1 MNKQIFITDFDM
13 KRFRWLIDN
22 SYRFDQKYKNDFAN
36 LDKEL
41 KNAKVVEPKDIPSD
55 VITMNSKF
63 KIKDFSTN
71 EETIYTLV
79 FPFDADMENIGLSVL
94 APLGMAVIGY
104 RVGDEIEFEDSSD
117 KRKVYIEEI
126 IYQPE
131 AEGNYY
137 I

>member
-22 SYRFDQKYKNDFAN
+22 SYRFDQVYKDDLLN

-41 KNAKVVEPKDIPSD
+41 KNAKVVEPKDIPAN

-63 KIKDFSTN
+63 RIKDLATN
-71 EETIYTLV
+71 KETVHTLV
-79 FPFDADMENIGLSVL
+79 FPFDADSENKRLSVL
-94 APLGMAVIGY
+94 APIGLAVIGY
-104 RVGDEIEFEDSSD
+104 RVGDEIEFEDNGE
-117 KRKVYIEEI
+117 KKKIHIEEI